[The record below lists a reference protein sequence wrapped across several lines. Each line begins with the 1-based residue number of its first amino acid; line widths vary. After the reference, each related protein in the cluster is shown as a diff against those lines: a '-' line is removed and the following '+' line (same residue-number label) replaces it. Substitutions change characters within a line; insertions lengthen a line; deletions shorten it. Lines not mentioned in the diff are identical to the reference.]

1 MLHAIPLILAHRFS
15 NKRIL
20 PGRIKVGCG
29 KKICDSV
36 CGGNFEYLDRM
47 RAFRM
52 QPRVQFIA

>member
-1 MLHAIPLILAHRFS
+1 MLHAIPLILARRFS
-15 NKRIL
+15 KERIL

-47 RAFRM
+47 RACRM
-52 QPRVQFIA
+52 QPRVPFVA